1 MIQDLDNSIYD
12 NSYHDYKIRDI
23 DRVII
28 CNERT
33 VLLKNINGKIEFPT
47 IREFKSFSEYT
58 YLFSINNIRYF
69 TVSNA
74 VISDASYTYENI
86 EIFRTALPKEER
98 FAGITG
104 FQLCS
109 WYNSH
114 KYCSRC
120 GNGLIH
126 DIHERMLRC
135 PECNMTNYPTIS
147 PAIIVAIVNGDKLLI
162 TKYAGRN
169 YKKYALVAGFAEIG
183 ETLEETVKR
192 EVYEEVSLKV
202 KDIKYYGCQPW
213 SFTSSLLIGFFA
225 KVDGDTNITI
235 DGEELSEGRWIDRKD
250 MNDIEDDG
258 ITLTR
263 EMMIAFKEGKFKF

>member
-1 MIQDLDNSIYD
+1 MIQDLDNSIYN
-12 NSYHDYKIRDI
+12 NSYHNYQIRDI
-23 DRVII
+23 DRAII
-28 CNERT
+28 CNDRT
-33 VLLKNINGKIEFPT
+33 VLLKKINEEIEFPQ
-47 IREFKSFSEYT
+47 IKELKSFGEYI
-58 YLFSINNIRYF
+58 YLFSINDIRYF
-69 TVSNA
+69 TVS
-74 VISDASYTYENI
+74 DAIIYDDSYTYENI
-86 EIFRTALPKEER
+86 EIFRVALPKEER

-104 FQLCS
+104 FQLCN
-109 WYNSH
+109 WYESH
-114 KYCSRC
+114 KFCSRC
-120 GNGLIH
+120 GNKLIH
-126 DIHERMLRC
+126 DTKERMLKC
-135 PECNMTNYPTIS
+135 PECNMMNYPTIS

-162 TKYAGRN
+162 TKYAGRD

-225 KVDGDTNITI
+225 RVDGNTDITI

-250 MNDIEDDG
+250 MGDIEDDG

-263 EMMIAFKEGKFKF
+263 EMMMAFKEGKY